1 MEEEH
6 YKQETYKNEL
16 LVKTLLFFFI
26 LFFYV
31 QTVSAFTSINIYLDE
46 KGEAIFLGETDENI
60 TEFLPAG
67 IALEEGE
74 ITGFTS
80 SLTDKQSSLWTF
92 TYSMQGAEISLILPK
107 GSVIK
112 ELSNGEI
119 SLQEDRISILFLN
132 QILVKY
138 TIES

>member
-80 SLTDKQSSLWTF
+80 ILTNKIGEFWEFSYFQ
-92 TYSMQGAEISLILPK
+92 QGAEM
-107 GSVIK
+107 
-112 ELSNGEI
+112 N
-119 SLQEDRISILFLN
+119 
-132 QILVKY
+132 
-138 TIES
+138 